1 MLVLLLIKVIVVD
14 AVVVVVDVITVSSTI
29 VVCNLRK
36 TTLADNSRATAKR
49 TRIKSATA
57 TVTAVTHAARESSL
71 SLTLRSSARALICHK
86 VYGSRCSAGSAVSI
100 AAAAAFDFKFDLL
113 PSMARAIV
121 FVLFAA
127 ELLQSA
133 IILCRCCERVGVC
146 VCAGYVAYL
155 WAYGKNES
163 LQIIK
168 SIIIFN
174 VTLDLSIYFK
184 FYNRIIIN

>member
-1 MLVLLLIKVIVVD
+1 MLLLIKVIVVD

-71 SLTLRSSARALICHK
+71 SLSLSINDTLRSSARALICHK

-133 IILCRCCERVGVC
+133 IIFCRCCERVGVC

-163 LQIIK
+163 LQTIK

-174 VTLDLSIYFK
+174 VTLDLSIY
-184 FYNRIIIN
+184 